1 MSPADLDAITGRILR
16 AFDATRTVGGAGYQT
31 SYVARGTDFTTNFFA
46 EGVKS
51 PEQLEDD
58 FINLFVW
65 IWSLKD
71 HLKEQFKNA
80 GLPGQL
86 VEAEVNACLAL
97 AYVSDIA
104 NRAKHGVLRES
115 RSGAFAELVD
125 VGYTVPQESIEQ
137 IVVAGPKVTARVGNQ
152 QHVEIRAFV
161 VTKEGTRM
169 NALDVLSEAMQCW
182 EYRVL
187 AHLPG

>member
-1 MSPADLDAITGRILR
+1 MSPADLDSITGRIRR
-16 AFDATRTVGGAGYQT
+16 AFDSAQTVCGAGYQT
-31 SYVARGTDFTTNFFA
+31 SYVARGTDFTTYFFA

-51 PEQLEDD
+51 PKQLEDD

-65 IWSLKD
+65 TWSLKD
-71 HLKEQFKNA
+71 HLKERFKNA

-86 VEAEVNACLAL
+86 VEAEVNACVAL
-97 AYVSDIA
+97 THVADIA

-125 VGYTVPQESIEQ
+125 VGYSVPQQSIEQ
-137 IVVAGPKVTARVGNQ
+137 MVFAGPQVTVRVRNP

-161 VTKEGTRM
+161 VTKDGVRR
-169 NALDVLSEAMQCW
+169 NALEVLSEAMQCW
-182 EYRVL
+182 ERRVL
-187 AHLPG
+187 AHLLG